1 MTSSG
6 GATGSGNKNHLF
18 DIKYYDE
25 EGDED
30 EDEEMEEDDQE
41 EEDDDDD
48 HDPDEDQDD
57 EDMDAY
63 EEDEERLLAPKKA
76 TTATLPVESVSATR

>member
-1 MTSSG
+1 
-6 GATGSGNKNHLF
+6 
-18 DIKYYDE
+18 
-25 EGDED
+25 
-30 EDEEMEEDDQE
+30 MEEDDQEE

-76 TTATLPVESVSATR
+76 TTATLPVESVSATRYIKFNKTKLSILLLLTSNLIY